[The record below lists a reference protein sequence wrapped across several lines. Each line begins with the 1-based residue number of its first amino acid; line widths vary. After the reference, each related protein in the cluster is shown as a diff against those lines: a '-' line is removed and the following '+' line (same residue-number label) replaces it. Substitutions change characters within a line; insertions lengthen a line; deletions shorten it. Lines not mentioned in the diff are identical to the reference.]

1 MGAIAMRP
9 NKNGFLCP
17 VLDSE
22 KCKAC
27 GQCAR
32 VCPVVH
38 PLEPAGPREVL
49 AVKSRD
55 SELRNRSASG
65 GAFGELAR
73 QVIDAGGAVVGARWD
88 KMGRKV
94 THAIV
99 TDRIGL
105 SSLHGSKYVQSELGG
120 VYDPIK
126 QLLKDGRTVLFSGT
140 PCQVAAVKRLFSE
153 QAENL
158 ITVAL
163 ICYGVPS
170 PMALE
175 AYFRSIERSAGS
187 RLKQYV
193 FREKDRAS
201 GHLVSR
207 HCFED
212 AEKDTTTSYAGNPYS
227 RAFFLN
233 LTIRPSCT
241 NCKFRNGSAGAD
253 LQIGDAWGVND
264 VCPGFDDGA
273 GVSVVLVNTEK
284 GRHLVGHLNCDVA
297 IVDYAQ
303 VLKHNP
309 MLEKSPEL
317 NEKQDVFF
325 RQLQAGKD
333 FCACVDAAL
342 QVSLLGRIL
351 RFCRRRLCPGRRK

>member
-38 PLEPAGPREVL
+38 PFEPTGSRKVL

-55 SELRNRSASG
+55 NELRNCSASG

-73 QVIDAGGAVVGARWD
+73 QVIDAGGVVVGACWD
-88 KMGRKV
+88 KTGRRV
-94 THAIV
+94 IHTIV
-99 TDRIGL
+99 NDRIGL
-105 SSLHGSKYVQSELGG
+105 SSLHGSKYVQSELIN

-126 QLLKDGRTVLFSGT
+126 QLLKEGRMVLFSGT
-140 PCQVAAVKRLFSE
+140 PCQVAAVKRLFFE

-227 RAFFLN
+227 RAFFSN
-233 LTIRPSCT
+233 LTIRQSCT
-241 NCKFRNGSAGAD
+241 NCKFRNGSSGAD
-253 LQIGDAWGVND
+253 LQIGDAWGVNE
-264 VCPGFDDGA
+264 VHPGFDDAA
-273 GVSVVLVNTEK
+273 GVSAILVNTEK
-284 GRHLVGHLNCDVA
+284 GKHLVEHLNCDVA

-309 MLEKSPEL
+309 MLEKSPRL
-317 NEKQDVFF
+317 SEKQNAFF
-325 RQLQAGKD
+325 QKIQTGED
-333 FCACVDAAL
+333 FCICVEAAL
-342 QVSLLGRIL
+342 RVSLLGRIL